1 MTILELYS
9 LAAATVGSIALVLWL
24 LSVPL
29 RDASI
34 IDMFWGPLFVAI
46 AWVLLPASDGEMGA
60 RSYFMTLLV
69 TLWGLRLG
77 FHLMARN
84 LGSGEDSRYQ
94 LWRQHGGSLWW
105 LKTLYRVFALQG
117 VLALL
122 VCTPIIAAFYRPDG
136 FSILNLIGAGVWA
149 VGFAWELIAD
159 IQLTRYLQRT
169 HNSDETDGVL
179 DTGLWRYSRHPNY
192 FGDALAWW
200 GLGLLAFTPTTWW
213 ALIGPAVM
221 TAIFLGISNSVI
233 ERGLNKRRPKYAQYV
248 AKTSKFFPWPSRA
261 GDTED

>member
-1 MTILELYS
+1 MSILELYGV
-9 LAAATVGSIALVLWL
+9 AAATVACIALGLWL

-46 AWVLLPASDGEMGA
+46 AWVLWPATGGDFA
-60 RSYFMTLLV
+60 PRSYFMMLFV

-77 FHLMARN
+77 FHLIGRN

-94 LWRQHGGSLWW
+94 LWRQHGGRFWW

-117 VLALL
+117 LLALL
-122 VCTPIIAAFYRPDG
+122 VCAPIIAAFYRPEG
-136 FSILNLIGAGVWA
+136 FSTINLIGAGVWA
-149 VGFAWELIAD
+149 IGFCYELVAD
-159 IQLTRYLQRT
+159 IQLTRYLANNKQ
-169 HNSDETDGVL
+169 SDDADGVL

-200 GLGLLAFTPTTWW
+200 GLGLLAFSADTWW
-213 ALIGPAVM
+213 ALLGPAVM

-233 ERGLNKRRPKYAQYV
+233 ERGLAKRRPRYAEYV
-248 AKTSKFFPWPSRA
+248 ANTSKFFPWPSREA
-261 GDTED
+261 TARD